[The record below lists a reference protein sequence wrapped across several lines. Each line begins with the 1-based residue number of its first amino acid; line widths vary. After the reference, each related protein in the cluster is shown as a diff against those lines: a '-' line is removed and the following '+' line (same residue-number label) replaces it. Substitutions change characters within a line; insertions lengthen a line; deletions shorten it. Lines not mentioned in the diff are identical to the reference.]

1 MGEFGGYGVDEGV
14 EVQTPNQRGGSC
26 GRGRTLTNWS
36 LASDCSS
43 RDQEFEALHFAVA
56 PGPWGHKVYRQSI
69 AKDRTRKLIAIFSVS
84 AFLMLG
90 ASPALA
96 EEVPADPSAVPAAP
110 VEPTPEPAPVEPAPP
125 AEPAPPTEPA
135 PEPAPNVQPAPPV
148 EPLPVEEPPP
158 AAPAE
163 PAAPTPPTAGSDAT
177 EASDPVP
184 EPPYVRWRVADESD
198 ALVAGTTIEL
208 QGPRNDSVADDGADS
223 QWAAAVS
230 TRVTDNV
237 GQDGYAGADLDPLA
251 GQFMVKQLVDHRDA
265 AVTHDVAAGETLRV
279 KPVVAPSGYE
289 VEVAAWLD
297 LASVSSPD
305 AVVSTLILQVPSLD
319 PVEEPQSSAR
329 SGAPDISLLAAPP
342 GAEPKGAY
350 QPSFDSSDPTTWYS
364 SGSPA
369 EATEIN
375 SFTSSF
381 TQSGVNWILG
391 ATWTRPSA
399 TGAKGWSIEYTVAPE
414 RWGAAS
420 GTTLVPQPDR
430 SQGGMVIIIENSNA
444 QNYTTQR
451 CTYTSLANY
460 PGTCVSVAN
469 ALSSPDGGFT
479 MVLSLTLTPEF
490 VGQQGCPSTL
500 GSTGYIRSWTGNKNI
515 QAWVAPVTVNPPSNC
530 AKITVNK
537 EVLRGSTSNLAGATF
552 RLYTGTS
559 STVGSP
565 VSDAWA
571 TCTIG
576 AAPATSCTMTLPSS
590 ANGNAYWVVEESAGA
605 GTFALQNI
613 ATGPTGTVD
622 TLNPYPGRTATVTAG
637 QTQQI
642 PRAGTGETTSI
653 GKTTNA
659 LNNPQLV
666 PDCVAGLD
674 VVLILDLSTSISA
687 AQRTDYANGLEQM
700 VEALQGTG
708 SRVSVV
714 TYNAAAA
721 NPNTFGIA
729 NLTSADSPGL
739 ITSLRNGV
747 LNGANFA
754 AGTNWDDGFQRAATL
769 AAGSPG
775 VYDLAMMITDGA
787 PNYSR
792 TSSSSY
798 DVRFHSV
805 ENAVLSANAIKAQGI
820 PVWTVGVGNAI
831 GNPLG
836 EVNLRAV
843 SGPGDYFVG
852 AWESLG
858 GTLEDIATAAT
869 CQVPI
874 EVSKTTVSAAGATTT
889 LVDDWTFG
897 ALKAAESPGTLLGAT
912 PQTTSP
918 TNDHLAKWSMR
929 FTEPSG
935 QSATV
940 TLSET
945 VKPGWTLTQ
954 VVCNAVDLTD
964 SIVLSGD
971 QASVALNLTVGQ
983 TTQSCVFTNT
993 ETPLPADVTWSKV
1006 ANETEELLGGSEWT
1020 LTGPE
1025 VPADTVVVDCTS
1037 APCAVGAFLDQNPI
1051 AGQFKLMDLPWGDY
1065 TLTESK
1071 PPVGYSGVGYFEFTI
1086 DVSNGGT
1093 TVDLGDAT
1101 NSTLPGA
1108 VSWSKVD
1115 SVNGELLSG
1124 SEWKIVGPAPSLTEV
1139 AIIDCTS
1146 TPCLGPD
1153 VDPISGQFE
1162 LEELEWGSYTVTE
1175 TKAPPG
1181 YIGGVEFTFTVDAL
1195 NAGTVIDKGDF
1206 ENEQQPGV
1214 ALPLTGGLGSDI
1226 FNIAGVGIALLAL
1239 ILAATYAIR
1248 LRRIPEVM

>member
-1 MGEFGGYGVDEGV
+1 M
-14 EVQTPNQRGGSC
+14 SAI
-26 GRGRTLTNWS
+26 S
-36 LASDCSS
+36 A
-43 RDQEFEALHFAVA
+43 HVA
-56 PGPWGHKVYRQSI
+56 
-69 AKDRTRKLIAIFSVS
+69 
-84 AFLMLG
+84 
-90 ASPALA
+90 
-96 EEVPADPSAVPAAP
+96 
-110 VEPTPEPAPVEPAPP
+110 
-125 AEPAPPTEPA
+125 
-135 PEPAPNVQPAPPV
+135 
-148 EPLPVEEPPP
+148 
-158 AAPAE
+158 
-163 PAAPTPPTAGSDAT
+163 
-177 EASDPVP
+177 
-184 EPPYVRWRVADESD
+184 
-198 ALVAGTTIEL
+198 
-208 QGPRNDSVADDGADS
+208 
-223 QWAAAVS
+223 
-230 TRVTDNV
+230 DNV
-237 GQDGYAGADLDPLA
+237 GQDGYAGADLDPVA
-251 GQFMVKQLVDHRDA
+251 GQFLVKQLVDRRDPTA
-265 AVTHDVAAGETLRV
+265 THDVVVGDTLRV
-279 KPVVAPSGYE
+279 KPVAAPAGYE
-289 VEVAAWLD
+289 VEGASWADVAA
-297 LASVSSPD
+297 VSTPES
-305 AVVSTLILQVPSLD
+305 AVSTLVLHISGQD

-329 SGAPDISLLAAPP
+329 SSAPDIGLLAAPP
-342 GAEPKGAY
+342 GAEPTGAY
-350 QPSFDSSDPTTWYS
+350 QPSFDSSDPLTWYS

-369 EATEIN
+369 EATEID
-375 SFTSSF
+375 SFASSF
-381 TQSGVNWILG
+381 TQSGSNWILG

-430 SQGGMVIIIENSNA
+430 SQGGMVIIIENSNQ

-451 CTYTSLANY
+451 CTYTSPANY
-460 PGTCVSVAN
+460 PGACVPVAN

-479 MVLSLTLTPEF
+479 MVLSLTLSSEF

-515 QAWVAPVTVNPPSNC
+515 QAWVEPVTVNPPSNC

-559 STVGSP
+559 SAVGSP
-565 VSDAWA
+565 IPDAWA

-576 AAPATSCTMTLPSS
+576 VAPATSCTMTLPSS

-605 GTFALQNI
+605 GTFALQHI
-613 ATGPTGTVD
+613 ATGPLGTVD
-622 TLNPYPGRTATVTAG
+622 TSSPYPGRTATVTAG

-642 PRAGTGETTSI
+642 PREGSGATTSI

-674 VVLILDLSTSISA
+674 VALILDLSTSISA
-687 AQRTDYANGLEQM
+687 AQRTDYANGLEQLI
-700 VEALQGTG
+700 ESLQGTG
-708 SRVSVV
+708 SRISVV
-714 TYNAAAA
+714 TFNATAA

-729 NLTSADSPGL
+729 SLTSADSPGL
-739 ITSLRNGV
+739 ITTLRNGV
-747 LNGANFA
+747 LNGGNYA

-769 AAGSPG
+769 AAASPG

-820 PVWTVGVGNAI
+820 SVWTVGVGNAI

-836 EVNLRAV
+836 EINLRSV
-843 SGPGDYFVG
+843 SGPGDFFVG

-858 GTLEDIATAAT
+858 GILGDIATAAT

-874 EVSKTTVSAAGATTT
+874 EVSKTTVSAAGDTTT
-889 LVDDWTFG
+889 LVDDWSFG
-897 ALKAAESPGTLLGAT
+897 AVKAVESPGTLLGAT

-918 TNDHLAKWSMR
+918 ANDHLAKWSMR

-945 VKPGWTLTQ
+945 IKPGWTLTQ

-964 SIVLSGD
+964 SVVVSGD
-971 QASVALNLTVGQ
+971 QASVALSLTVGEAK
-983 TTQSCVFTNT
+983 QSCVFTNT
-993 ETPLPADVTWSKV
+993 ETPLPADVTWSKI
-1006 ANETEELLGGSEWT
+1006 AADTEELLDGSEWT
-1020 LTGPE
+1020 LTGPN
-1025 VPADTVVVDCTS
+1025 VPADTVVVDCIS
-1037 APCAVGAFLDQNPI
+1037 APCAVGAFLDHDPI
-1051 AGQFKLMDLPWGDY
+1051 AGQFKLVDLPWGDY
-1065 TLTESK
+1065 TLTETK
-1071 PPVGYSGVGYFEFTI
+1071 PPVGYSGDGYFEFII
-1086 DVSNGGT
+1086 DVTNGGT

-1101 NSTLPGA
+1101 NTPLPGA

-1115 SVNGELLSG
+1115 AVNGDLLGG
-1124 SEWKIVGPAPSLTEV
+1124 SEWKIVGPAPAVTEV
-1139 AIIDCTS
+1139 AIVDCTS
-1146 TPCLGPD
+1146 APCLGPD
-1153 VDPISGQFE
+1153 VDPAAGQFE
-1162 LEELEWGSYTVTE
+1162 LEELAWGSYTVTE

-1181 YIGGVEFTFTVDAL
+1181 YIGGAEFTFTVEAL
-1195 NAGTVIDKGDF
+1195 NAGTVIDKGEF

-1226 FNIAGVGIALLAL
+1226 FSIAGLGIALFAL
-1239 ILAATYAIR
+1239 LFGATYAYR
-1248 LRRIPEVM
+1248 LRRTPEVM